1 MNATLNAVTAFINTE
16 ADMLDFQE
24 YEAWL
29 NLWDEDGSYVVPID
43 TETEDYAN
51 SLNFAYDNATMRR
64 LRVNRLISGEAVS
77 TQTTPKTVRSPSR
90 FRILD
95 DADDVVTVRC
105 AQLLSE
111 NRHGNLRTYPSDVTY
126 KLRREGDGFRMVEK
140 VVRLLNA
147 DHHLSSIGYIL

>member
-1 MNATLNAVTAFINTE
+1 MTDTLNAAATFIQTE

-29 NLWDEDGSYVVPID
+29 DLWAPDGVYVVPID
-43 TETEDYAN
+43 TDTEDYAN
-51 SLNFAYDNATMRR
+51 TLNFAYDKAEMRR

-77 TQTTPKTVRSPSR
+77 TQTTPKTVRMPGR
-90 FRILD
+90 FRLLS
-95 DADDVVTVRC
+95 DVDGMVTVRC

-111 NRHGNLRTYPSDVTY
+111 NRHGNLRTYPADVTY

>member
-1 MNATLNAVTAFINTE
+1 
-16 ADMLDFQE
+16 MLDFQE

-29 NLWDEDGSYVVPID
+29 DLWAPDGVYVVPID
-43 TETEDYAN
+43 TDTEDYAN
-51 SLNFAYDNATMRR
+51 TLNFAYDKAEMRR

-77 TQTTPKTVRSPSR
+77 TQTTPKTVRMPGR
-90 FRILD
+90 FRLLS
-95 DADDVVTVRC
+95 DVDGLVTVRC

-111 NRHGNLRTYPSDVTY
+111 NRHGNLRTYPADVTY
-126 KLRREGDGFRMVEK
+126 KLRREGEGFRMVEK

>member
-1 MNATLNAVTAFINTE
+1 MTDTLNAAATFIQTE

-29 NLWDEDGSYVVPID
+29 DLWAPDGVYVVPID
-43 TETEDYAN
+43 TDTEDYAN
-51 SLNFAYDNATMRR
+51 TLNFAYDKAEMRR

-77 TQTTPKTVRSPSR
+77 TQTTPKTVRMPGR
-90 FRILD
+90 FRLLS
-95 DADDVVTVRC
+95 DVDGLVTVRC

-111 NRHGNLRTYPSDVTY
+111 NRHGNLRTYPADVTY
-126 KLRREGDGFRMVEK
+126 KLRREGEGFRMVEK